1 MAEVFRA
8 FEEPVTDAAGSYH
21 ARVVGRRAEDGMWEG
36 WLEFVAND
44 TATTDGPFISSVES
58 RQPEREH
65 LAYWAG
71 GLSAV
76 YLEGALHRA
85 RTPRKVRTPIVETP
99 ISDRPAPRARVARRA
114 VHDGG
119 QPILDPFDVG
129 AKSLDVLAQE
139 LTALGPARLLNI
151 IDAYGIEGDTD
162 DVTSLTERQL
172 IQLIVDAVASEL
184 TQRGR

>member
-8 FEEPVTDAAGSYH
+8 FEEPVSDASGSYH
-21 ARVVGRRAEDGMWEG
+21 ARVVGRQAEDGMWEG

-44 TATTDGPFISSVES
+44 EATTDGPFISSVES

-76 YLEGALHRA
+76 YLEGALRRA
-85 RTPRKVRTPIVETP
+85 RRPTKVRTHVVETP
-99 ISDRPAPRARVARRA
+99 ISDRPAPRARVAARE
-114 VHDGG
+114 VHAAGP
-119 QPILDPFDVG
+119 PILDPFEVG
-129 AKSLDVLAQE
+129 ARSLDVLAQE
-139 LTALGPARLLNI
+139 LGALGPARLLNI
-151 IDAYGIEGDTD
+151 IDAYGLQGGVDNFA
-162 DVTSLTERQL
+162 SLTERQL

-184 TQRGR
+184 TRGR

>member
-8 FEEPVTDAAGSYH
+8 FEEPVTDTSGSYH

-44 TATTDGPFISSVES
+44 EATTDGPFISSVES

-71 GLSAV
+71 GLSTV
-76 YLEGALHRA
+76 YLEGALRRA
-85 RTPRKVRTPIVETP
+85 RKPARVRTQIVETP
-99 ISDRPAPRARVARRA
+99 ISDRPAPRARVVVRDAHA
-114 VHDGG
+114 GG

-129 AKSLDVLAQE
+129 AKNLDVLAQE
-139 LTALGPARLLNI
+139 LGALGTARLLNI
-151 IDAYGIEGDTD
+151 IDAYGIEGGADNL
-162 DVTSLTERQL
+162 TSLTERQL
-172 IQLIVDAVASEL
+172 IQVIVDAVASEL
-184 TQRGR
+184 AQRGR